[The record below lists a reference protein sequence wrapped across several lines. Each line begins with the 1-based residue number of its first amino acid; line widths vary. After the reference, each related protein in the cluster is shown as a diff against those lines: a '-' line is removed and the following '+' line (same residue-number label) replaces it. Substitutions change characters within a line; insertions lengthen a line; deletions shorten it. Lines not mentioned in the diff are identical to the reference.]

1 MNMSESFALSHIG
14 QISVRA
20 HDIERAV
27 AFYRDTLGM
36 TYLFTAGDR
45 LAFFDCDG
53 VRLMLDRIDPGEF
66 DHPSSIIYFEVDDIN
81 RSHGAL
87 VERGVQMVSPEPQIV
102 HKDETMDLWMTFF
115 RDSEDNV
122 LALMS
127 EVERS

>member
-1 MNMSESFALSHIG
+1 MTTQGPLSLSHIG
-14 QISVRA
+14 QISVRV

-36 TYLFTAGDR
+36 KYLFTAGEQ

-53 VRLMLDRIDPGEF
+53 VRLMLDRLEPGEF

-81 RSHGAL
+81 RSHDVL
-87 VERGVQMVSPEPQIV
+87 EQKGVRMISQPHIIN
-102 HKDETMDLWMTFF
+102 KGETGDLWMTFF

-127 EVERS
+127 EVERI